1 MDLLSASIIAGALFI
16 AGFSIGRLDSQE
28 RLYRRLDRVLD
39 AVYER
44 GLRDG
49 EKNINA
55 D

>member
-16 AGFSIGRLDSQE
+16 AGFAIGRLDSQE
-28 RLYRRLDRVLD
+28 RLYRWLDSVLD

-49 EKNINA
+49 EESIDA
-55 D
+55 Y

>member
-16 AGFSIGRLDSQE
+16 AGFAIGRLDSQE
-28 RLYRRLDRVLD
+28 RMYRRLDRVLD

-49 EKNINA
+49 REDNNA